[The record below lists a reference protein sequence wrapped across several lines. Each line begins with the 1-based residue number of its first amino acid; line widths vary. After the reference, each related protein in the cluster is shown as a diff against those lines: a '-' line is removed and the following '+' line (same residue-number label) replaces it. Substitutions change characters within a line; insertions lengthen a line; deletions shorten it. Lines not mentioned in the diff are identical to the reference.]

1 MICIT
6 LIDIVV
12 TCFAGFR
19 PPKASGSNQ
28 MVNKVLIISILTL
41 SVGLLAMPAMADGVT
56 IQNPSFET
64 VNMSGLTSTCAG
76 PGTCAFN
83 FGPIPG
89 WTITGV
95 GGSFEPSSTF
105 LNLPL
110 PQGNIVAFSNGGTIS
125 QTLTSS
131 LLADTTYTLSVFI
144 GNRLDGLNS
153 TYTIALDAGSTQLCF
168 FSGSSATVAPKGGFA
183 DETCTF
189 NSGSAFP
196 TGLLSIILSAGGP
209 QVDFDNVSLTAS
221 PVSEASSAALT
232 GSGLLLILF
241 AAAYFKR
248 KQFSLELENT
258 RSTIA

>member
-1 MICIT
+1 M
-6 LIDIVV
+6 L
-12 TCFAGFR
+12 
-19 PPKASGSNQ
+19 
-28 MVNKVLIISILTL
+28 NKVLIISILTL
-41 SVGLLAMPAMADGVT
+41 SVGLMAMPAMADGVA
-56 IQNPSFET
+56 IQNASFET
-64 VNMSGLTSTCAG
+64 TNPLTSICAG
-76 PGTCAFN
+76 AGCAFN
-83 FGPIPG
+83 SGPIPG

-110 PQGNIVAFSNGGTIS
+110 PDGNIVAYSNGGTIS

-144 GNRLDGLNS
+144 GNRLDGLNNA
-153 TYTIALDAGSTQLCF
+153 YTIALDAGSTQICS
-168 FSGSSATVAPKGGFA
+168 FSGSSTTVTPKGGFV

-209 QVDFDNVSLTAS
+209 QVDFDNVSLTAT
-221 PVSEASSAALT
+221 PISEASSAALT
-232 GSGLLLILF
+232 GSGLLVLLF
-241 AAAYFKR
+241 AAACFKR
-248 KQFSLELENT
+248 KQFSLAIENS

>member
-1 MICIT
+1 
-6 LIDIVV
+6 
-12 TCFAGFR
+12 
-19 PPKASGSNQ
+19 
-28 MVNKVLIISILTL
+28 MVNKLLIISILTL
-41 SVGLLAMPAMADGVT
+41 SVGLLTMPAMADGVA
-56 IQNPSFET
+56 IQNASFET
-64 VNMSGLTSTCAG
+64 TNPLTSTCAG
-76 PGTCAFN
+76 AGCAFN

-110 PQGNIVAFSNGGTIS
+110 PDGNIVAFSNGGTIS

-153 TYTIALDAGSTQLCF
+153 TYTIALDAGSTQLCS
-168 FSGSSATVAPKGGFA
+168 FSGSSATVTPKGGFA

-189 NSGSAFP
+189 NSGSTFP

-209 QVDFDNVSLTAS
+209 QVDFDNVSLSAT

-241 AAAYFKR
+241 AATSFKR
-248 KQFSLELENT
+248 KQYGLAFESS